1 MRANQGQGPGDRP
14 AGSSFVARSSY
25 RQLYR
30 KQRLTRAAVMRCQAA
45 DLPTPSTGKG
55 SDVSFD
61 PIAKPASAGRV
72 LEALPDWPTRTIAV
86 LATYDGSGPR
96 AIPVSAPVRA
106 GDHSILLNL
115 HRTRIV
121 EATAGASRC
130 RTRDPRRRE
139 HRLHRAGARPHPAGA
154 DGRLAELRRDRDRR
168 RADRRPSP
176 TGVRGRCRRGPTLG

>member
-1 MRANQGQGPGDRP
+1 
-14 AGSSFVARSSY
+14 
-25 RQLYR
+25 
-30 KQRLTRAAVMRCQAA
+30 MRCQAA

-115 HRTRIV
+115 HRTRESLRRLRERPDVALVILAEGNIAFTARGRARILQEPMAASPNYVAIAIDV
-121 EATAGASRC
+121 EQIDDHRQPAFEVDAGAGR
-130 RTRDPRRRE
+130 RWVDEAERDGLAQRV
-139 HRLHRAGARPHPAGA
+139 RALTQ
-154 DGRLAELRRDRDRR
+154 LA
-168 RADRRPSP
+168 A
-176 TGVRGRCRRGPTLG
+176 T